1 MKLVEEAI
9 SGVNVDNCV
18 HPCVGQPCQNGGQCV
33 AIKDFY
39 KCDCPK
45 GFENTNCEDSAYEQ
59 HT

>member
-45 GFENTNCEDSAYEQ
+45 GFENTNCEDSAYQ
-59 HT
+59 QQT